1 MSEKNGYARLKAR
14 FEEQAKRLA
23 ELEQAE
29 LNTAG
34 KYEQALKDC
43 SAYMRKCK
51 YLQEEVERIER
62 ARDGY
67 RKTIENYKDREDWLL
82 RHTFGII
89 RFWYVKHFGL

>member
-1 MSEKNGYARLKAR
+1 MANNGYTRLKAR

-34 KYEQALKDC
+34 KYEQALKDL
-43 SAYMRKCK
+43 SAYKRKCEN
-51 YLQEEVERIER
+51 LNADNERLR
-62 ARDGY
+62 NARDGY
-67 RKTIENYKDREDWLL
+67 RKTVENLQDREGWLL
-82 RHTFGII
+82 RHTLGII